1 MRSCQAKYAF
11 NFMKFKIRNGHNECT
26 MEVLTS
32 NFSIDLY
39 TVMATNKERYELSP
53 PWRRL

>member
-11 NFMKFKIRNGHNECT
+11 NFMKFKIQNEHNECT

-32 NFSIDLY
+32 NFSIHLY